1 MKRLLLLALLLGCTT
16 TASGPSAGGG
26 KGGKDE
32 GPAPTAEVVD
42 ACANHLV
49 LLHKTRLARELAR
62 DGLGMLADPPPPPEE
77 LAASTKR
84 LRELGIKGSDDAFS
98 SASMFARLAQPP
110 LGRADWLFLGWT
122 PDLDDVG
129 LAKIRSRRPGQ
140 WKQLWGKAID
150 YEVILVDGFRVP
162 EYRKFFENA
171 TGHSEGGRD
180 AARTRGKLIVIDSV
194 FLDAAV
200 KKTVAD
206 KKPVSAVLEKM
217 STEDVLK
224 EVELRE
230 AGYLRFQDEAK
241 TSSSLDLLVTW
252 LEVLEGSPDLAFA
265 GGAISAG
272 DAPDELRRGGAVQ
285 AIILTL
291 AAGDAREAG
300 AEVLSLPVEERRKK
314 LKELA
319 PHFLRDGLGH

>member
-1 MKRLLLLALLLGCTT
+1 
-16 TASGPSAGGG
+16 
-26 KGGKDE
+26 
-32 GPAPTAEVVD
+32 
-42 ACANHLV
+42 
-49 LLHKTRLARELAR
+49 
-62 DGLGMLADPPPPPEE
+62 MLADPPPPPAE
-77 LAASTKR
+77 LAASTKH

-98 SASMFARLAQPP
+98 TASTFARLAQPP

-129 LAKIRSRRPGQ
+129 LAKIRSRRPAQ
-140 WKQLWGKAID
+140 WKQLWGKAVD
-150 YEVILVDGFRVP
+150 YEVIQVDGFRVP

-171 TGHSEGGRD
+171 TGHSEGARD
-180 AARTRGKLIVIDSV
+180 AARARGKLLVIDAVS
-194 FLDAAV
+194 LDAAV
-200 KKTVAD
+200 KKAVAE

-217 STEDVLK
+217 SPEDILK

-241 TSSSLDLLVTW
+241 TSSSLDQLVTW

-285 AIILTL
+285 AIILAL
-291 AAGDAREAG
+291 AATDAREAG
-300 AEVLSLPVEERRKK
+300 AEVLTLPAEERRKK

-319 PHFLRDGLGH
+319 PHYLRDGLGH